1 MLDKYY
7 RFNPTLFIKSFSY
20 AFEGVHYAIVH
31 NQNLRFHI
39 IIAILVVLASIF
51 FHVTPFEMGI
61 LGVMIVLVIASE
73 MINTAI
79 EQMVDLIT
87 KEHREEA
94 KIAKDVAAGMVLVAA
109 MGSIIVGILIFVP
122 HILKLFR

>member
-7 RFNPTLFIKSFSY
+7 RFNSKLFVKSFQY
-20 AFEGVHYAIVH
+20 AFAGVHYAIIH

-39 IIAILVVLASIF
+39 AIALLVILASIF
-51 FHVTPFEMGI
+51 FQITPFEMGI

-94 KIAKDVAAGMVLVAA
+94 KIAKDVSAGMVLVAA
-109 MGSIIVGILIFVP
+109 AGSVIVGFLVFLP
-122 HILKLFR
+122 HILKLFG